1 MRKKS
6 KQTPHGPY
14 CNENNEIPII
24 CFLRCLKKVRT
35 MALMREYST
44 GSVDTA
50 KGLSEEMCSSRW
62 PG

>member
-6 KQTPHGPY
+6 KQTPHGPH
-14 CNENNEIPII
+14 CNENYEIPII
-24 CFLRCLKKVRT
+24 CFLRCLKMIHGSDENT
-35 MALMREYST
+35 ACT
-44 GSVDTA
+44 GSVGTA